1 MSAEADLGPAVRER
15 LLRLA
20 RASIEAHLGGSPIE
34 VPEADPVADRGA
46 PELRD
51 NRGAFVTL
59 RRRTD
64 GHLRGC
70 VGRVESEEPLEQT
83 VARMAVA
90 AATTDPRF
98 PPVTL
103 AELPDLELE
112 ISALSVTVSIRPEEV
127 LIGTHG
133 LIVRF
138 ADKSGLLLPQV
149 AIEHRLDRE
158 AFLGWVCRK
167 AGLPRDAWRD
177 PACSLLG
184 FTAVVFGDRA

>member
-1 MSAEADLGPAVRER
+1 VSDLAPGSRE
-15 LLRLA
+15 LLVRLA
-20 RASIEAHLGGSPIE
+20 RASIEAHLAGHDRP
-34 VPEADPVADRGA
+34 PADPAPDGLD
-46 PELRD
+46 PELRE

-59 RRRTD
+59 RRRAD

-70 VGRVESEEPLEQT
+70 VGRVESDESLVET

-98 PPVTL
+98 PAVTL
-103 AELPDLELE
+103 AELPELQLE
-112 ISALSVTVSIRPEEV
+112 ISALSGALAILPEDV
-127 LIGTHG
+127 VIGTHG

-138 ADKSGLLLPQV
+138 GDKSGLLLPQV

-167 AGLPRDAWRD
+167 AGLPRDTWRD

-184 FTAVVFGDRA
+184 FTAVVFGEN